1 MHPKGYLQDCGALQA
16 SEGAKTPPR
25 IRSPTRWRFRLC
37 GLIRSIGPVSQYI
50 MMTDSRNKLI
60 WDVVMLV
67 AVLFSAFTV
76 PMLIAILDEVHAPPT
91 PLL

>member
-1 MHPKGYLQDCGALQA
+1 M
-16 SEGAKTPPR
+16 
-25 IRSPTRWRFRLC
+25 
-37 GLIRSIGPVSQYI
+37 SQYI
-50 MMTDSRNKLI
+50 MMADSRNKLI